1 MQGNNFIMRK
11 FINIADIEKKELR
24 LIIDNAKLRKE
35 KRLGL
40 NKNEIDS
47 DAPLDGKILIMI
59 FEKPSTRTRISF
71 DLAVKQLGGKSL
83 ILNPDE
89 IHYGTGNE
97 SLYDTAKILSQY
109 ADIVMLRTHAHKNI
123 VEFSKYLEV
132 PLINGL
138 TDLSHPCQIMSDIM
152 TFEELKGPIKDKKI
166 AWLGDGNNIVY
177 SLIEAAVK
185 FDFELRIASPKG
197 YEPNKSILQWA
208 KKNNGNIL
216 ITKDPIIAADSA
228 DCIMTDKWISMGDKI
243 NKIKKKKILKPYQ
256 VNKKI
261 MRVANKDSIFMHCLP
276 ASRGEEVTNDVMD
289 GKQSAVW
296 LEALNRIHAQ
306 KSIIQWCLK

>member
-1 MQGNNFIMRK
+1 MKK
-11 FINIADIEKKELR
+11 FINIADINKKDLR

-35 KRLGL
+35 KRSSL
-40 NKNEIDS
+40 NKNEIDD
-47 DAPLDGKILIMI
+47 DALLNGKILIMI

-83 ILNPDE
+83 TLNPDE

-97 SLYDTAKILSQY
+97 SLYDTAKVLSQY
-109 ADIVMLRTHAHKNI
+109 ADIVMIRTHAHQNV

-152 TFEELKGPIKDKKI
+152 TFEELKGPIKNKKI
-166 AWLGDGNNIVY
+166 AWLGDGNNVVY
-177 SLIEAAVK
+177 SLIEAAVQ

-197 YEPNKSILQWA
+197 YEPNKKILDWA
-208 KKNNGNIL
+208 KKNKGNIL
-216 ITKDPIIAADSA
+216 VTKDPIQAATSV
-228 DCIMTDKWISMGDKI
+228 DCIMTDKWISMGDKT
-243 NKIKKKKILKPYQ
+243 NKSKKKKALIPYQ

-261 MRVANKDSIFMHCLP
+261 MKKANKDAIFMHCLP
-276 ASRGEEVTNDVMD
+276 ADRGAEVTNDVID
-289 GKQSAVW
+289 SNQSAVW
-296 LEALNRIHAQ
+296 LEALNRIHVQ
-306 KSIIQWCLK
+306 KSIIEWCLK